1 MRILSKAKKKII
13 EFRNYSLQ
21 TNFPILLLSGDE
33 WHISDIP
40 STRLHFH
47 NCLEI
52 GLCEEGSGSLEF
64 MNKVLPFHTG
74 DITLIASDVIHTT
87 YSTPGTSSKWS
98 YIFIDV
104 EEFFHPYFSL
114 DILSQNDM
122 IQKII
127 YSYSSIFS
135 KDKYPE
141 IYNIVIHIIHT
152 LKNKD
157 LNYKYAIFGTLMAFL
172 VDVMNIYITPDD
184 PERSN
189 IQTSGNSL
197 VITPALDYIR
207 KSYMMDF
214 SMESLAQLC
223 SMSSTHFRRTFSSV
237 MNTSPLEYLIKFRI
251 EKASLFLQTTD
262 MPILNISEEVGFHS
276 LSSFNR
282 HFSRI
287 MGETPRDWRKKM
299 SFAHNLSIFQNTG
312 WMTPPKI

>member
-1 MRILSKAKKKII
+1 MILSKQKNRII

-64 MNKVLPFHTG
+64 MNKVLPFHTD

-87 YSTPGTSSKWS
+87 YSAPGTSSKWS

-114 DILSQNDM
+114 DTLSQNGM

-127 YSYSSIFS
+127 YSYSAIFS
-135 KDKYPE
+135 KDKHPE
-141 IYNIVIHIIHT
+141 IYNMVNHIIRT

-157 LNYKYAIFGTLMAFL
+157 LNYKHAIFGTLMAFL
-172 VDVMNIYITPDD
+172 VEVMNIYITPDD
-184 PERSN
+184 SERFN
-189 IQTSGNSL
+189 IQSSGDSL
-197 VITPALDYIR
+197 AITPALDYIR
-207 KSYMMDF
+207 KSYMLDF
-214 SMESLAQLC
+214 SMDSLAQMC

-237 MNTSPLEYLIKFRI
+237 MNTSPLEYLIKIRI

-262 MPILNISEEVGFHS
+262 KPILSISEEVGFHS

-282 HFSRI
+282 HFSSI
-287 MGETPRDWRKKM
+287 VGETPRDWRKKM
-299 SFAHNLSIFQNTG
+299 SYAHNLSIFQNTG
-312 WMTPPKI
+312 WMTPPKV